1 MENGKKYTMQ
11 DLEANYVNS
20 LINKEPWEIGEDL
33 LKKINKGKEKNYKHR
48 YVFEDLM
55 NYLQGTSNDVCAL
68 YGLRRTGKSVLMRQ
82 AISQLIYNDGVN
94 PEKIAYITFAKN
106 TKYTDQDVVN
116 VIRDMKDT
124 VRYFFIDEI
133 SFIKMNLEYNMLN
146 LLSDEF
152 CLQGIR
158 IVIAGTFSFA
168 LKLLSDEV
176 LFDRMYKIDTTY
188 FSYKEANEVFGYS
201 LEQFIQYGGIIRESG
216 NEKMTPKDYMKT
228 AVTNNI
234 SNSLIRSDKLYEI
247 GYIEPNIN
255 KVIDNPNEKAILSRL
270 STLIRITVDRYLKAL
285 IYNDITKT
293 PYRFSD
299 IGNLADLIRQR
310 TTRDNVLDDSLE
322 IVNIDSKKYYGILAE
337 VIGNVKRNEMS
348 EETFKMFIDILKQI
362 GLIEDIYLQH
372 HTESCFV
379 TNYLRY
385 GLCEE
390 ILAEIEETV
399 KLETNGRYDTDLA
412 SDNLKGTIQ
421 EAIIYLDL
429 QHSNKYDF
437 DKYRN
442 EATGMEVDLI
452 IKNQDKG
459 TMEIYEIKHSRE
471 PLIGHAKNIVNKEF
485 LLELE
490 NQFGLKISSYNII
503 YNGNNLVKK
512 VNPVD
517 VYKEL
522 KEYAKN
528 LQRTNAE
535 QKWEQLEQRA
545 QVQKWETLSV
555 NFINATEWLC
565 NI

>member
-1 MENGKKYTMQ
+1 MGDGQKYTMQ
-11 DLEANYVNS
+11 DLEANYINK
-20 LINKEPWEIGEDL
+20 LINKEPWETGGEL
-33 LKKINKGKEKNYKHR
+33 LKKINVNKEKNYKHR

-55 NYLQGTSNDVCAL
+55 EYLHGTSNDVCAL

-82 AISQLIYNDGVN
+82 AISQLIYNDGVK
-94 PEKIAYITFAKN
+94 PEEIAYITFAKN
-106 TKYTDQDVVN
+106 TKYTDQEVVN
-116 VIRDMKDT
+116 IIRDMKDT
-124 VRYFFIDEI
+124 VKYFFIDEI

-216 NEKMTPKDYMKT
+216 NEKMTPKDYMRT

-234 SNSLIRSDKLYEI
+234 SNSLLRSDKLYEI

-255 KVIDNPNEKAILSRL
+255 NVIDNPNEKVILSRL

-310 TTRDNVLDDSLE
+310 TTRDNALDDSLE

-337 VIGNVKRNEMS
+337 VIGNVKRNEIS

-390 ILAEIEETV
+390 ILAEIEEAV

-459 TMEIYEIKHSRE
+459 TMDIYEIKHSRE
-471 PLIGHAKNIVNKEF
+471 LLIGHAKNIVIKEF
-485 LLELE
+485 LMELE
-490 NQFGLKISSYNII
+490 REIGLKISSYNII
-503 YNGNNLVKK
+503 YNGNNLVKDI
-512 VNPVD
+512 NPID
-517 VYKEL
+517 VFKEL
-522 KEYAKN
+522 KEYAKS
-528 LQRTNAE
+528 LQRTKAE

-545 QVQKWETLSV
+545 QVQHWETLSI